1 MNVCLGVTSA
11 SQLQAKQPSQLLKE
25 HCNARTNVSCGSKS
39 YKKVGRVGFVHG
51 FSGVVWFS
59 SYPLIG
65 STNLGLLLLS
75 VHPFSRNVQAHNVTG
90 SFTLLSQPTA
100 YKIT

>member
-25 HCNARTNVSCGSKS
+25 HCNARTNGSCGSKS
-39 YKKVGRVGFVHG
+39 YKEMGRDGFVHS

-59 SYPLIG
+59 SYSLIS
-65 STNLGLLLLS
+65 STNLGLLLLP
-75 VHPFSRNVQAHNVTG
+75 VHPFS
-90 SFTLLSQPTA
+90 
-100 YKIT
+100 